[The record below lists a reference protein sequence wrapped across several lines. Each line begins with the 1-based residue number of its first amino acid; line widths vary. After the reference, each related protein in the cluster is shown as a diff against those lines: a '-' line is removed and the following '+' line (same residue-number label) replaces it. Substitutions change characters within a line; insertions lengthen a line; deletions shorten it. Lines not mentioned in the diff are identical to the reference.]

1 MALKFARICIVALAL
16 MLAGCFR
23 PAGEA
28 IEPTPTINQDA
39 IPTRESTAPDED
51 ETEAAALETDAGDVD
66 DADEDATEETAL
78 GQPEGNF
85 PPITVIQSTRPPA
98 ATEAPTLDPDNTAL
112 PGMTPT
118 YITPGVPLGPIA
130 TDVTPTAAGGALT
143 STPSGLVTPTDFF
156 AGGDNCTYIVQPGDN
171 LFRIATQH
179 NVTVNEMR
187 AANPELVGEAPIL
200 QPGQELNL
208 PNCGQAAPA
217 GDENAA
223 APADTPAPPA
233 AGGEVYTVQAGDTL
247 QRIAQRFNTTI
258 EAIAAANNL
267 SNPNRLDIGQQL
279 VIPPPSP

>member
-51 ETEAAALETDAGDVD
+51 ETEAALETDAAETGDE
-66 DADEDATEETAL
+66 DADATEETSAL
-78 GQPEGNF
+78 GQLEGNF

-98 ATEAPTLDPDNTAL
+98 ATEAPTLEPNSTAL
-112 PGMTPT
+112 PGLTPT

-156 AGGDNCTYIVQPGDN
+156 TGGDNCTYIVQPGDN

-179 NVTVNEMR
+179 SVTVNEMR
-187 AANPELVGEAPIL
+187 AANPDLVGEAPIL
-200 QPGQELNL
+200 QPGQQLNV
-208 PNCGQAAPA
+208 PNCGALAPS
-217 GDENAA
+217 GDENA
-223 APADTPAPPA
+223 APADTPAPAA

-247 QRIAQRFNTTI
+247 LRISQRFNTTI
-258 EAIAAANNL
+258 DAIVAANNL

-279 VIPPPSP
+279 VIPPAGG